1 MARSVA
7 GMVVSVRTL
16 RRRIADIAA
25 HAAAGETVVVLR
37 HGHPYALLR
46 PMLRGERCRTQSI
59 TSFRDDLRRGVLR
72 ARRRPLRLSWRGEP
86 LQVVVVPLPRNYVLA
101 DDQS

>member
-1 MARSVA
+1 
-7 GMVVSVRTL
+7 MVVSVRTL

-46 PMLRGERCRTQSI
+46 PVVPNERCRTQSI

-72 ARRRPLRLSWRGEP
+72 ARRRPLRLSWRGEA
-86 LQVVVVPLPRNYVLA
+86 LDVVVVPLPRDYVLA